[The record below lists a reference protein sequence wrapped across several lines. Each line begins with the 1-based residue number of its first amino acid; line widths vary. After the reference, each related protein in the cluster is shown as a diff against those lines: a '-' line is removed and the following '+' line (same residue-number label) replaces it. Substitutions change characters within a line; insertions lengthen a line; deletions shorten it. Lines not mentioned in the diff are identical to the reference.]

1 MVHLKSKPDYTPLT
15 PSFRPLPKNGH
26 LANLE
31 PEFAHVLKAADAAVA
46 PFWKPELSLHDFRQA
61 WLSPP
66 PAPKG
71 TPQEG
76 VDVLAETRRIPVRDG
91 AEVEI
96 KIWRSKNAAAGAD
109 GKAVLGMRFHGG
121 GWVVGGHMTEEPEN
135 LMLAGLGNVVVV
147 SVDYR
152 TAPEHKFP
160 IPLNDCLDAT
170 KWVPPP
176 QSSIPLT
183 KPATNHRQCKSN
195 ASTLG
200 IDPEKI
206 LLLGSSGG
214 ANIAIVTAL
223 RMRAEGV
230 SGLLGQVLAFPVTC
244 HPALMPSDKY
254 ELASY
259 QQCHD
264 AAIVDAR
271 KMEFFW
277 DAYLP
282 GPPGGVEPRAWHS
295 PLLAAEGGLKG
306 LPPVLMQ
313 VAGADPLRD
322 EAIAFA
328 ERLQEEGVTT
338 ELHTYQGMPHCFYM
352 FEGHQST
359 TEYYSRVIGF
369 VKKIA
374 GDAATRAR
382 L

>member
-26 LANLE
+26 LAALE

-46 PFWKPELSLHDFRQA
+46 PFWQPELSLHEFRQA

-76 VDVLAETRRIPVRDG
+76 VDVLAETRKIPVRGG
-91 AEVEI
+91 AEIEI
-96 KIWRSKNAAAGAD
+96 KIWRSKNAV

-170 KWVPPP
+170 KW
-176 QSSIPLT
+176 
-183 KPATNHRQCKSN
+183 CKSN

-244 HPALMPSDKY
+244 HPALIPSDKY

-259 QQCHD
+259 AQCHD

-282 GPPGGVEPRAWHS
+282 GPPGDVEPRAWHS
-295 PLLAAEGGLKG
+295 PLLAEEGGLKG

-328 ERLQEEGVTT
+328 ERLQEEGVPT

-359 TEYYSRVIGF
+359 VEYYSRVIGF